1 MNSLF
6 KTLTV
11 TTVGMTLAGATT
23 MVQPAQALTF
33 FSGSDAGA
41 GPSAARPNSNAAA
54 TSFDAAAAALGT
66 LNTITFEDQA
76 LGSNLSRTL
85 APGVTANWF
94 NQVVFGSTVDN
105 FQSVI
110 TGYNT
115 TASGNRFALVE
126 PNNLN
131 QPNGVTFS
139 FATPIQAWGAFFT
152 GVGTSGGN
160 VILSFNNGTSQIQN
174 VLGSSNGGVS
184 FLGFT
189 DSGRSIASITIQ
201 RNQGGNDI
209 FGIDDMRY
217 VAIPTPAL
225 LPGLIGMGIAAIRRR
240 KATAATLE
248 ADA

>member
-33 FSGSDAGA
+33 FSNSDPGA
-41 GPSAARPNSNAAA
+41 GPDAARPNSNAAA
-54 TSFDAAAAALGT
+54 ASFDAAAAALGT
-66 LNTITFEDQA
+66 LNTINFEAQT
-76 LGSNLSRTL
+76 LGLDLNRTL
-85 APGVTANWF
+85 APGVTATWF
-94 NQVVFGSTVDN
+94 NQSGLTVDE
-105 FQSVI
+105 FPSVI

-115 TASGNRFALVE
+115 TASGSKFAQVT
-126 PNNLN
+126 PINTGI
-131 QPNGVTFS
+131 PNGVTFS
-139 FATPIQAWGAFFT
+139 FATPIQSWGAFFT

-174 VLGSSNGGVS
+174 VLGSPNGGVS

-240 KATAATLE
+240 KVAAATLE
-248 ADA
+248 SDA